1 MKRCPECRR
10 DYYDDSLLY
19 CLDDGTALVDGP
31 ASIDEP
37 ATAVFGVPP
46 SEGGTPESQTRPQ
59 IHRTAEAEPQKS
71 LDDSSERQS
80 LSAHRAAK
88 PLGALVVGI
97 LVLFG
102 GLFAYWYLSAN
113 NKQIESIAVMPF
125 VNESGNP
132 DVEYLSDGMTETL
145 ISSLSQIPQLSVTAR
160 SSAFRYKGK
169 ETDARKIGSELR
181 VQAILTGKVVQ
192 RASDVSLYV
201 ELVDTAT
208 DKVIWSETYDRPM
221 TNLVAL
227 QRDIARDVST
237 KLQSKL
243 SGADQRRLAKN
254 YTENAE
260 AYRLYLRG
268 RFHLNRRT
276 VSDFR
281 KAIEYFD
288 QAITLEPNYALAY
301 SGLADAHALL
311 SIYDGGPPHE
321 IMPRAKDAAL
331 KALSLDNEL
340 AEAHASL
347 GQILH
352 NYDYDF
358 TGAERAFTRALEL
371 NPNYAPAHQW
381 YGELLA
387 SMGKSEEAIAQLRRA
402 MEIDPLS
409 LIINRMLGHVLFQAR
424 NYDASIE
431 QLNKTVDLDPN
442 FPGPHNDLARVHQV
456 RSSHAES
463 VEEFARWR
471 ELNGE
476 ADTATLVRE
485 SFAKGGWRGYLQA
498 MTAKARLL
506 QFNSYLVATF
516 HVALGDRDKAVNEL
530 NKAYDR
536 RENDVYWLKTDPLFD
551 PLRDDPRFKELITK
565 VGYPE

>member
-1 MKRCPECRR
+1 VKRCPECRR
-10 DYYDDSLLY
+10 DYTDETLNF
-19 CLDDGTALVDGP
+19 CLDDGAPLVDGP
-31 ASIDEP
+31 ASIEEP

-46 SEGGTPESQTRPQ
+46 SGSSSSESQTRPQ
-59 IHRTAEAEPQKS
+59 IHRTAEAEPQESPGDPSK
-71 LDDSSERQS
+71 RQS
-80 LSAHRAAK
+80 LSAHRVAK

-97 LVLFG
+97 LILFG

-125 VNESGNP
+125 VNDSGNP

-160 SSAFRYKGK
+160 SSAFRYKGR
-169 ETDARKIGSELR
+169 ETDARKIGSELH
-181 VQAILTGKVVQ
+181 VQAIVTGKVVQ

-227 QRDIARDVST
+227 QLEIARDVST

-243 SGADQRRLAKN
+243 SGADQQRLAKN

-268 RFHLNRRT
+268 RFHVNRRT

-281 KAIEYFD
+281 KAIEYFE

-301 SGLADAHALL
+301 SGLADAFALL

-321 IMPRAKDAAL
+321 IMPRAKEAAL
-331 KALSLDNEL
+331 KALSLDNDL

-358 TGAERAFTRALEL
+358 RGAERAFTRALEL

-381 YGELLA
+381 YGELLP

-409 LIINRMLGHVLFQAR
+409 LIINRMLGVVLFHAR
-424 NYDASIE
+424 NYEASIE
-431 QLNKTVDLDPN
+431 QLNKAVDLDPN
-442 FPGPHNDLARVHQV
+442 FPGPHSDLSRVYQV
-456 RSSHAES
+456 TSRHAES
-463 VEEFARWR
+463 VEEFAKWR
-471 ELNGE
+471 ELNG
-476 ADTATLVRE
+476 DTQTATVVRE

-498 MTAKARLL
+498 MTAKARLPQGNL
-506 QFNSYLVATF
+506 YLVATF
-516 HVALGDRDKAVNEL
+516 HIALGERDRAISEL
-530 NKAYDR
+530 YNAYDR
-536 RENDVYWLKTDPLFD
+536 RENDLYWLKTDPLFD
-551 PLRDDPRFKELITK
+551 PLRDDPRFKELVTK